1 MPPQKGDVI
10 TTYSN
15 TSEIEKLGYK
25 ASTPLEIGIPKFVE
39 WFKDY
44 YKITQKF

>member
-1 MPPQKGDVI
+1 MPTQKGDVI
-10 TTYSN
+10 TTYAN
-15 TSEIEKLGYK
+15 TCEIEKLGYK

-44 YKITQKF
+44 YKIIQKF